1 MSIVER
7 STGFLQSV
15 LVESRKVTWPSRDE
29 LKESTMVVLVATS
42 IVMLYLFLVDRA
54 LIFVLNP
61 ILG

>member
-1 MSIVER
+1 M
-7 STGFLQSV
+7 GFLQSV

-42 IVMLYLFLVDRA
+42 IVMFYLFLVDRA

-61 ILG
+61 VLG